1 MSLQAFRVL
10 GAPVVSNAVEHL
22 SRDYTAVPDEYIC
35 QKPSLKKAC
44 TQVEEFLTQMPEMKQ
59 ALADA
64 ENQRGPDAAA
74 IIYYR

>member
-1 MSLQAFRVL
+1 MFLQAFRVS
-10 GAPVVSNAVEHL
+10 GAPVVSNAVQHH
-22 SRDYTAVPDEYIC
+22 SRDYTAESDEHIR
-35 QKPSLKKAC
+35 QKPWLKKARI
-44 TQVEEFLTQMPEMKQ
+44 QVEEFLTQMPEMKQ